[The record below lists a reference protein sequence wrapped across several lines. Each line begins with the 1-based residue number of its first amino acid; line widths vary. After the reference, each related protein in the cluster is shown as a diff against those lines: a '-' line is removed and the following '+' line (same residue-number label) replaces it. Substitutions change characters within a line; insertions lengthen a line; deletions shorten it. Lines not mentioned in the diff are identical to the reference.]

1 MNEPH
6 IYVPEVAELFP
17 PQGLWTEADYLRL
30 PHNTRTMELFSGRLV
45 IHPPQTATHQ
55 RVAGELAIAMDRFV
69 DEHKLGEVLFAS
81 VAVRLG
87 LNQIRMPDVLYLA
100 KPNVGRKR
108 KLWVEGP
115 PDLIV
120 EVVSSTSRTIDAF
133 DKLADYARA
142 FVSEYWL
149 VDPDEQGLRV
159 FSLDTSGD
167 SPEYRLAGSYGP
179 GTIAK
184 SALLSGF
191 EIPLSQ
197 LF

>member
-1 MNEPH
+1 MNDPH
-6 IYVPEVAELFP
+6 MYVAEISELFP

-30 PHNTRTMELFSGRLV
+30 PHSNRTIELFSGRLV
-45 IHPPQTATHQ
+45 IHPPHSAAHQ

-81 VAVRLG
+81 LAVRLG
-87 LNQIRMPDVLYLA
+87 LNQIRMPDVLFISRA
-100 KPNVGRKR
+100 NIGRKR
-108 KLWVEGP
+108 KLWIEGS

-149 VDPDEQGLRV
+149 VDPDEQALRV
-159 FSLDTSGD
+159 YSLDAGGD
-167 SPEYRLAGSYGP
+167 TPEYRLAGSYGP
-179 GTIAK
+179 GTTAH
-184 SALLSGF
+184 SELLSGF
-191 EIPLSQ
+191 EIPVSQ